1 MTARFV
7 LLAVLALTLAA
18 CSGGDDKSAQ
28 AAGTTTA
35 ATSTA
40 SEEPVGEPAES
51 VEDFLG
57 AIESAD
63 QNLAWGLLSSD
74 TKVTFQIDKQHWV
87 ETLMPALKKEL
98 SPTSK
103 VLFSKRFGKDKAVV
117 VVDAGRR
124 KTPVAFALRG
134 EQGEWHMQ
142 LFYPEFSPTRP
153 APGETVKA
161 GKTPLLFDV
170 VHRRDATLKHTGL
183 HGRQGGAGDG
193 AEQWRLPDH
202 IRRHARREARPAPD
216 RRLLDDGHEQRP
228 GRRDS
233 LALHR
238 EVTLCRYGCGTTR
251 TATVKSDAAM
261 TTRRI
266 RRP

>member
-1 MTARFV
+1 MTARLA
-7 LLAVLALTLAA
+7 LLALLALTLAA
-18 CSGGDDKSAQ
+18 CSGGDDKPAQ

-35 ATSTA
+35 PTSTA
-40 SEEPVGEPAES
+40 SEAPVGEPEES
-51 VEDFLG
+51 VQDFLG

-74 TKVTFQIDKQHWV
+74 TKVTFQIDQQHWV

-170 VHRRDATLKHTGL
+170 VHRRDATLKTQVFMDGKEVPVTVQDSGNFLITYAGTLDAKPGSHLLVAYTTTDTSNDL
-183 HGRQGGAGDG
+183 AGAT
-193 AEQWRLPDH
+193 AWRF
-202 IRRHARREARPAPD
+202 
-216 RRLLDDGHEQRP
+216 
-228 GRRDS
+228 
-233 LALHR
+233 
-238 EVTLCRYGCGTTR
+238 
-251 TATVKSDAAM
+251 TAK
-261 TTRRI
+261 
-266 RRP
+266 

>member
-1 MTARFV
+1 MTARFA
-7 LLAVLALTLAA
+7 LLAVLALALAA

-170 VHRRDATLKHTGL
+170 VHRRDATLKTQVFMDGKDVPVTVQNSGDFL
-183 HGRQGGAGDG
+183 ITYAGT
-193 AEQWRLPDH
+193 
-202 IRRHARREARPAPD
+202 
-216 RRLLDDGHEQRP
+216 LDAKP
-228 GRRDS
+228 GRHLIVVYSTTDTS
-233 LALHR
+233 NDLA
-238 EVTLCRYGCGTTR
+238 GA
-251 TATVKSDAAM
+251 TAWRFTAK
-261 TTRRI
+261 
-266 RRP
+266 

>member
-1 MTARFV
+1 MTARFA
-7 LLAVLALTLAA
+7 LLAVLALALAA

-35 ATSTA
+35 AMSTA

-170 VHRRDATLKHTGL
+170 VHRRDATLKTQVFMDGKDVPVTVQNSGDFL
-183 HGRQGGAGDG
+183 ITYAGT
-193 AEQWRLPDH
+193 
-202 IRRHARREARPAPD
+202 
-216 RRLLDDGHEQRP
+216 LDAKP
-228 GRRDS
+228 GRHLIVVYSTTDTS
-233 LALHR
+233 NDLA
-238 EVTLCRYGCGTTR
+238 GA
-251 TATVKSDAAM
+251 TAWRFTAK
-261 TTRRI
+261 
-266 RRP
+266 